1 MGMSEKMSTEE
12 SIKGLVSAIIP
23 TYNYGKYVSEAI
35 DSILEQSY
43 KSIEIIVID
52 DGSVDNTAEV
62 LKSYSDKIHY
72 FHQENSGLSAA
83 RNTGIKLAKGE
94 FIAFLDADDKWK
106 ADKIKHQVELA
117 YQTGYPVILCTMNEA
132 DQNYNYV
139 NFDNC
144 FFHPSALGS
153 NALIRHDQLLE
164 VGGFDEELKSVEDR
178 EMMLRLTRDGSKAG
192 LLHGS
197 YSFIRVHDE
206 NMSNHPRGM
215 EDNFKLTLNKVFSWD
230 EMNGKYALK
239 ARAKSYMWFDSIYN
253 YYVDDQP
260 WMALKRCLQS
270 IIYWPFPVG
279 RYYPRPGMR
288 RIKLL
293 VLIILSILGFKRANR
308 VTN

>member
-1 MGMSEKMSTEE
+1 
-12 SIKGLVSAIIP
+12 
-23 TYNYGKYVSEAI
+23 
-35 DSILEQSY
+35 
-43 KSIEIIVID
+43 
-52 DGSVDNTAEV
+52 
-62 LKSYSDKIHY
+62 
-72 FHQENSGLSAA
+72 
-83 RNTGIKLAKGE
+83 
-94 FIAFLDADDKWK
+94 
-106 ADKIKHQVELA
+106 
-117 YQTGYPVILCTMNEA
+117 
-132 DQNYNYV
+132 
-139 NFDNC
+139 
-144 FFHPSALGS
+144 
-153 NALIRHDQLLE
+153 
-164 VGGFDEELKSVEDR
+164 
-178 EMMLRLTRDGSKAG
+178 
-192 LLHGS
+192 
-197 YSFIRVHDE
+197 
-206 NMSNHPRGM
+206 M

>member
-1 MGMSEKMSTEE
+1 MPIKASE
-12 SIKGLVSAIIP
+12 IGLVSAIIP

-43 KSIEIIVID
+43 KLIEIIVVD

-62 LKSYSDKIHY
+62 LKSYSEKVHYIH
-72 FHQENSGLSAA
+72 QKNSGLSAA
-83 RNTGIKLAKGE
+83 RNTGIRMAKGE
-94 FIAFLDADDKWK
+94 FIAFLDADDKWSPN
-106 ADKIKHQVELA
+106 KIKRQVELA
-117 YQTGYPVILCTMNEA
+117 YQTGHPVILCTMNEA
-132 DQNYNYV
+132 DKNYDYV

-153 NALIRHDQLLE
+153 NALIKHDRLLE

-178 EMMLRLTRDGSKAG
+178 EMMLRLTRNGSKAG
-192 LLHGS
+192 LLHGN
-197 YSFIRVHDE
+197 YSFIRIHDE
-206 NMSNHPRGM
+206 NMSNNPKRM
-215 EDNFKLTLNKVFSWD
+215 EDNFQITLNKVFSWD
-230 EMNGKYALK
+230 EMRGKYALK

-253 YYVDDQP
+253 YYVNDQP

-288 RIKLL
+288 RAKLL
-293 VLIILSILGFKRANR
+293 ILIILSILGFKRADR
-308 VTN
+308 ITN